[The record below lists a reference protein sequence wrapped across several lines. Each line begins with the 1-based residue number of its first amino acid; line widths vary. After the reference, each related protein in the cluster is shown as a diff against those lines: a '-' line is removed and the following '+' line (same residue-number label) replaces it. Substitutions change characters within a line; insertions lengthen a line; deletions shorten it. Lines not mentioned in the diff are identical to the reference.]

1 MPTARPRTSA
11 DIRRELEVTERR
23 LIGLND
29 EWRTEATAASLPAGG
44 APSRE
49 LLDRIEANLRNQ
61 RGAVDRLHQLW
72 IEYAQSSGLHA
83 PQ

>member
-11 DIRRELEVTERR
+11 DIRRELEVTEQR
-23 LIGLND
+23 LIGLVN
-29 EWRTEATAASLPAGG
+29 EWRNGATTASLPAEG
-44 APSRE
+44 APPRE
-49 LLDRIEANLRNQ
+49 LLDRVEAVLRYQ

-72 IEYAQSSGLHA
+72 IEFAQSNGLHA